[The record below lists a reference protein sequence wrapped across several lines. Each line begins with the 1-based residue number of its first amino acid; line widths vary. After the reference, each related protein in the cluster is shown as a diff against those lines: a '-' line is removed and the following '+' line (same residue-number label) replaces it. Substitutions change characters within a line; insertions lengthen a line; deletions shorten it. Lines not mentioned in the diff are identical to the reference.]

1 MENTKL
7 QQLTDKLY
15 QEGLEKGRAEA
26 ESLVAEAEARAAKI
40 VSEAEARAAKI
51 AADAERKAEDVE
63 KNVGISKDYNNWEL
77 LKAVISRDYPKCCA
91 IIKYFRNN
99 PKNNPTIVTGLVL
112 FNYFAKL
119 TVAHFLPSKDDSSLM
134 VALEAKNA
142 YSLNDYKTGLRT
154 YSPAKAVNAI
164 HHLREFDAK
173 NKGIGSFGNEY
184 NLLQELIFKIMT

>member
-1 MENTKL
+1 MRIYRRTKL
-7 QQLTDKLY
+7 FGELGKLI
-15 QEGLEKGRAEA
+15 QIKGGKGRI
-26 ESLVAEAEARAAKI
+26 SP
-40 VSEAEARAAKI
+40 
-51 AADAERKAEDVE
+51 EDVE